1 MRELLR
7 TLSARAKRDE
17 NKREKL
23 LELIHYMEPRL
34 AMMKYKQYIE
44 DDLPIASGVIEGAA
58 RYVVGERMDCSGM
71 RWIPQKAEA
80 LLHLRCIEI
89 NSEWDSFFEW
99 AYNRWCDELSI
110 GNNILIRTEDGI
122 DLGSKFAKAA

>member
-1 MRELLR
+1 
-7 TLSARAKRDE
+7 
-17 NKREKL
+17 
-23 LELIHYMEPRL
+23 
-34 AMMKYKQYIE
+34 MKYKQYIE

-58 RYVVGERMDCSGM
+58 RYVVAERMDCSGM
-71 RWIPQKAEA
+71 RWIPQKAEP

-89 NSEWDSFFEW
+89 NNEWDGFFEW

-122 DLGSKFAKAA
+122 DLGSKFANAA